1 MLTFD
6 YCLHYLLAV
15 VKGTYSSLL
24 KCSLCSIHV
33 RTAQDGGSTGGQR
46 AGQRSV
52 GTTPLVLPCFSTAKQ
67 TMSINVERKKK
78 EGEQIP
84 SPSPNPL
91 CEASRGRFSP
101 LEGKHD
107 MASEYGLAN
116 NGQNTITPLLLVPLI
131 GNAIETRW
139 AKKRE
144 CLTSMFQSFET
155 VSSKLIFPRP
165 GYVKQ
170 L

>member
-1 MLTFD
+1 ML
-6 YCLHYLLAV
+6 
-15 VKGTYSSLL
+15 SLL
-24 KCSLCSIHV
+24 DPCENRARWRKY
-33 RTAQDGGSTGGQR
+33 RREKGGAEECRHNTSCPAMFQYGQTNDVDQC
-46 AGQRSV
+46 GE
-52 GTTPLVLPCFSTAKQ
+52 K
-67 TMSINVERKKK
+67 IKKK

-116 NGQNTITPLLLVPLI
+116 NGQNTITLLHLVPLI

-155 VSSKLIFPRP
+155 VSSNLIFPRP
-165 GYVKQ
+165 AYVKQ

>member
-1 MLTFD
+1 ML
-6 YCLHYLLAV
+6 
-15 VKGTYSSLL
+15 SLL
-24 KCSLCSIHV
+24 DPCENRARWRKYRRAKGGAEKCRHNTSCP
-33 RTAQDGGSTGGQR
+33 AMFQNGQTNDVDQC
-46 AGQRSV
+46 G
-52 GTTPLVLPCFSTAKQ
+52 
-67 TMSINVERKKK
+67 KKK
-78 EGEQIP
+78 RKGSRSLPPLPTHCVKRAEGAFHRWRE
-84 SPSPNPL
+84 
-91 CEASRGRFSP
+91 
-101 LEGKHD
+101 KHD

-116 NGQNTITPLLLVPLI
+116 NGQNTITPLHLVPLI